1 MGLCSR
7 CVGGEQTIINT
18 HHRDREH
25 KGCTALLGAA
35 TESWLQRNQ
44 MFIEPLLTTTR
55 APAERNVQ
63 AMSGEVE
70 HVSLLW
76 SDEES
81 FGGRAFYKYF
91 VPTGRGMCVEKRC
104 QENKKWLVCFTE

>member
-25 KGCTALLGAA
+25 KGCTARLGAA
-35 TESWLQRNQ
+35 TESWLQRSQ
-44 MFIEPLLTTTR
+44 MFIEPLLTTTPR
-55 APAERNVQ
+55 SSGAQ
-63 AMSGEVE
+63 CSGMSGEVE

-91 VPTGRGMCVEKRC
+91 VPTGRGAVRRKTLSRK
-104 QENKKWLVCFTE
+104 QEVAG